1 MITFLRIFL
10 SIVWLWMV
18 YVVVATSLE
27 SNLMKE
33 WPFLSSIPWMRATL
47 WDFYG
52 NILVIYVWLC
62 YKEKNNF
69 KCAIWLVAFITLG
82 SIASIGYLI
91 LQLFMVKSSAS
102 LKEIF
107 VANDEIVA

>member
-10 SIVWLWMV
+10 SVVWLWMIF
-18 YVVVATSLE
+18 VVVTTSLE

-33 WPFLSSIPWMRATL
+33 WAFLSSIPWMRATL

-52 NILVIYVWLC
+52 NVLVIYVWLC
-62 YKEKNNF
+62 YKERNIL
-69 KCAIWLVAFITLG
+69 KCVVWLVAFFCLG

-91 LQLFMVKSSAS
+91 WQFFKVKSNAS
-102 LKEIF
+102 LREVF
-107 VANDEIVA
+107 VANE

>member
-18 YVVVATSLE
+18 YVVVSTSFE

-33 WPFLSSIPWMRATL
+33 WSLLSSIPWMRATL

-52 NILVIYVWLC
+52 NVLVIYIWLC
-62 YKEKNNF
+62 YKEKSIL
-69 KCAIWLVAFITLG
+69 KSIVWAIAFFCLG
-82 SIASIGYLI
+82 SIASIGYL
-91 LQLFMVKSSAS
+91 LWQLFKVKKDDGLDKVFS
-102 LKEIF
+102 
-107 VANDEIVA
+107 NQ